1 MRTQNPLGGQD
12 ERKKSE
18 NFRVDRNGTF
28 GSHVC
33 IIYSAN
39 MERRSRIKNTVY
51 TAFSRRGQ
59 LYYMDGLRAFKR
71 ETRLSF
77 VGGKFPRRYFRHTCN
92 NSRILIDPMRGRR
105 KSLLLFRYP
114 LST

>member
-1 MRTQNPLGGQD
+1 MSEKNLKILGWIGTVLSVVMYVSYIPQIWNDVHGQ
-12 ERKKSE
+12 
-18 NFRVDRNGTF
+18 
-28 GSHVC
+28 
-33 IIYSAN
+33 
-39 MERRSRIKNTVY
+39 KNAVY

-77 VGGKFPRRYFRHTCN
+77 VGGKFSRRYFRYTCN

-105 KSLLLFRYP
+105 KSLLLFHHP